1 MTRSTRRNK
10 RHRGGAAP
18 AKPRCQCADQDGTH
32 CKNTAVNKS
41 VFCATHKTCKLG
53 PTTGVEPSFAQQ
65 KKYDD
70 PAVRLIHNCFSYG
83 FGVIDPRLVNKCK
96 EKKLKDC
103 RTHFH
108 QPGALHG
115 DRNALNAGER
125 RTCPVV
131 EKLMMADVP
140 NLTRVDFATKCPAN
154 TSKIALV
161 VDKGEDYHYYR
172 QDPDGWWSHKDGSN
186 KVKRYDA
193 LKKLIANP
201 QFASRDYQWTG
212 SDLNYEDFCGFYCVP
227 RNANVE
233 LGPGTPLNVEGG
245 ARASTRRQV
254 GTGLSWT
261 DHPRRR
267 TRRVRR

>member
-1 MTRSTRRNK
+1 MVRFTRRH
-10 RHRGGAAP
+10 RRRGGGD
-18 AKPRCQCADQDGTH
+18 KSVPRCQCAGQGGLQ
-32 CKNTAVNKS
+32 CSNAAVGKTP
-41 VFCATHKTCKLG
+41 FCAKHAQCTLAPISG
-53 PTTGVEPSFAQQ
+53 AEPSFAQQ

-83 FGVIDPRLVNKCK
+83 FGVIDPKLVHKCK

-103 RTHFH
+103 RAHFH
-108 QPGALHG
+108 QPGALYG
-115 DRNALNAGER
+115 DRNTLNTSER

-131 EKLMMADVP
+131 EKLMMADIP
-140 NLTRVDFATKCPAN
+140 NITRVDYATKCPAN

-172 QDPDGWWSHKDGSN
+172 QDPDGMWSHKDGSN

-193 LKKLIANP
+193 LKMPIANP

-227 RNANVE
+227 RNTDVQ
-233 LGPGTPLNVEGG
+233 LGPGTPLNATGG
-245 ARASTRRQV
+245 GVPRKQV
-254 GTGLSWT
+254 GTGLSWK
-261 DHPRRR
+261 DHPRQ
-267 TRRVRR
+267 TRRLRR

>member
-1 MTRSTRRNK
+1 MTRITRKKSR
-10 RHRGGAAP
+10 RMRGGAATS
-18 AKPRCQCADQDGTH
+18 RCQCINTNGTQ
-32 CKNTAVNKS
+32 
-41 VFCATHKTCKLG
+41 CATSAVGKGTFCVKHTKCTLAPVSG
-53 PTTGVEPSFAQQ
+53 SEPSFAQQ

-83 FGVIDPRLVNKCK
+83 FGVIDPKLVQKCK
-96 EKKLKDC
+96 QKKLKDC

-131 EKLMMADVP
+131 EKLMMADIP
-140 NLTRVDFATKCPAN
+140 NVTRVDFATKCPAN

-161 VDKGEDYHYYR
+161 VDKGEDYHFYR
-172 QDPDGWWSHKDGSN
+172 QDPDGMWSHKDGSN

-193 LKKLIANP
+193 LKKPIANP

-227 RNANVE
+227 RNDDVQ
-233 LGPGTPLNVEGG
+233 LGPGTPLNAAGG
-245 ARASTRRQV
+245 GEKETAQV
-254 GTGLSWT
+254 GTGLSWR
-261 DHPRRR
+261 DHRRR
-267 TRRVRR
+267 HTRRRR